1 MVRSVRAYYNKNVW
15 LEWSRLAASPYRRLE
30 FETTMRFVRKYLPKT
45 GLILDAGGGPG
56 RYAVELARKGYDL
69 VLLDVSS
76 ANLSFAR
83 RQARK
88 TGLDRHFKQYAK
100 GTIEDLSVFPD
111 GTFDA
116 VLCLGGPLGHLVD
129 KSARSRAVSELVRV
143 CKGEGLIFVSVIGRL
158 GAAVAH
164 LTILSD
170 HIGLPMFK
178 KYALTGDY
186 LGGYGFTAHHAYL
199 VDELERDFQR
209 DDIEVLGVV
218 GLEGISSGH
227 EKQVNA
233 LSKNPRLWKA
243 WMRIHYETCTDKSI
257 AGMSEHILIVCR
269 RRSSD

>member
-1 MVRSVRAYYNKNVW
+1 MVRSVRAYYNKNVG

-30 FETTMRFVRKYLPKT
+30 FETTMRFVKKYLPKY

-56 RYAVELARKGYDL
+56 RYAVELARKGYNL

-83 RQARK
+83 EQAGR
-88 TGLDRHFKQYAK
+88 TRLSMHFKQYVK
-100 GTIEDLSVFPD
+100 GTIEDLSMFPD

-129 KSARSRAVSELVRV
+129 EGARNRAAGELVRV
-143 CKGEGLIFVSVIGRL
+143 CKGEGLVFVSVIGRL
-158 GAAVAH
+158 AAAVTH
-164 LTILSD
+164 LAILSD
-170 HIGLPMFK
+170 HIALPMFK

-209 DDIEVLGVV
+209 DDVEVLEVV
-218 GLEGISSGH
+218 GLEGIGSGH

-233 LSKNPRLWKA
+233 LSKDARLWKA
-243 WMRIHYETCTDKSI
+243 WMRIHHETCTDRSVV
-257 AGMSEHILIVCR
+257 GMSEHILIVCR
-269 RRSSD
+269 RRSTS